1 MKGIMK
7 SKLALALVALILLAT
22 AIAIPLSG
30 TTRHSAA
37 ANGSTYPANIEYDH
51 NTPYG
56 WYEQSNLTNPNIS
69 AVDINM
75 NWSDVEP
82 QQGIF
87 NWAPAD
93 QEMADWSS
101 HGKKFTLIIRYVH
114 ELAQKSCSNGN
125 QWLPA
130 WELARIPN
138 FCSAGGEYVPDY
150 FDATFQSDLQAYVA
164 AIAQHVAASPYISSL
179 EFVRIGVGMAGE
191 SLPCVNCSAADM
203 QQLVNWGYSITSWAQ
218 WQEALLTSFKNIFS
232 SASLSSIPLIYPL
245 GDNDMDTSTGQ
256 TVSHEVGYWAAAQ
269 GFGVGQEGMHNAST
283 YAMGA
288 AVKIAQYVR
297 KNYPSAY
304 IQFQT
309 VSTVANASD
318 VQGDIAIANSAGA
331 FSVEWYSTD
340 SIMSAYQPYFQQWQ
354 QMVDCTNEG
363 NNCPTPTPSV
373 SPSSSPSPPLRLQ

>member
-1 MKGIMK
+1 MKGFMK

-30 TTRHSAA
+30 TTMHPAS

-82 QQGIF
+82 QQGAF

-114 ELAQKSCSNGN
+114 ELAQKSCNNGN
-125 QWLPA
+125 QWMPA

-150 FDATFQSDLQAYVA
+150 FDTTFQSDLQAYVA

-179 EFVRIGVGMAGE
+179 EFVRIGV
-191 SLPCVNCSAADM
+191 
-203 QQLVNWGYSITSWAQ
+203 
-218 WQEALLTSFKNIFS
+218 
-232 SASLSSIPLIYPL
+232 
-245 GDNDMDTSTGQ
+245 
-256 TVSHEVGYWAAAQ
+256 
-269 GFGVGQEGMHNAST
+269 
-283 YAMGA
+283 
-288 AVKIAQYVR
+288 
-297 KNYPSAY
+297 
-304 IQFQT
+304 
-309 VSTVANASD
+309 
-318 VQGDIAIANSAGA
+318 
-331 FSVEWYSTD
+331 
-340 SIMSAYQPYFQQWQ
+340 
-354 QMVDCTNEG
+354 
-363 NNCPTPTPSV
+363 
-373 SPSSSPSPPLRLQ
+373 